1 MKIEELIKSMSC
13 IVGLETN
20 NKKISPKPHIKI
32 TVSKSELK
40 DGDLDKLFNAL
51 ETKTTHEW
59 TLEMVV

>member
-1 MKIEELIKSMSC
+1 MKIEELIKSMVC
-13 IVGLETN
+13 IVSVETN
-20 NKKISPKPHIKI
+20 NQTITPKPHLKI

-51 ETKTTHEW
+51 ETQNSHEW